1 MRVFVGGLVAGRMA
15 LHPWSTVDAAASCSL
30 LRTYVHGSSV
40 HHHATP
46 WLAGRRPGIG
56 AGAACCLYK
65 PRRCAGETTTVGN
78 QTSAGRRGTVITNRR
93 LSFFL
98 RKKKQVAAAVIKFK
112 QAEAPRPHGGGW
124 RGTCRPRTA
133 RTAISP
139 ERVGNSRM
147 DHHG

>member
-1 MRVFVGGLVAGRMA
+1 MVNGKVNPGCGGVSL
-15 LHPWSTVDAAASCSL
+15 AAA
-30 LRTYVHGSSV
+30 YV

-93 LSFFL
+93 LSFFF
-98 RKKKQVAAAVIKFK
+98 KKK
-112 QAEAPRPHGGGW
+112 ETGR
-124 RGTCRPRTA
+124 CC
-133 RTAISP
+133 
-139 ERVGNSRM
+139 GN
-147 DHHG
+147 